1 MTLPAARVVGTSLP
15 AKGSEV
21 GLQTASTTTAAHF
34 FFFLQNA
41 ILGTYLVV
49 QWLRLHTSTARGM
62 GLIRGWGT
70 KILYATQHD
79 QENKRPTL
87 EQKVRKMCITNKFS

>member
-1 MTLPAARVVGTSLP
+1 MLPAARVVGTSLP

-21 GLQTASTTTAAHF
+21 GHQTASTTTAAHF

-62 GLIRGWGT
+62 GLICGWGT
-70 KILYATQHD
+70 EIMYATQHD
-79 QENKRPTL
+79 QEKKRPIL
-87 EQKVRKMCITNKFS
+87 